1 MLFVVVILVGFYFL
15 LQNNYVKKSH
25 STYESFIPLKENEPR
40 RAGSS
45 EALSTLRDITEDDDQ
60 ADDGEQTNDRNN
72 NIDDD
77 VNNTQETDYP
87 NGHDIDMDAAD
98 ENQESAD
105 IQENGMDT
113 ETEVIES
120 NVEHDDN
127 LISQVSGYNLP
138 QSSN

>member
-1 MLFVVVILVGFYFL
+1 M
-15 LQNNYVKKSH
+15 KKSH